1 MKGQSKTSGCREA
14 AKTFK
19 NRLTLSEALDVAV
32 IGDLPLCNPVPQ
44 VFRKVYFTHVYL
56 GQIRVCTHVNYKKKN
71 HGILYLDQGI
81 RVNMHS
87 QSQKETVVMEILG
100 RTMNIL
106 RF

>member
-56 GQIRVCTHVNYKKKN
+56 GQISVCTHVNYKKKIMAFYIWIKVSESTCIAKARRKLWLWKSW
-71 HGILYLDQGI
+71 GGL
-81 RVNMHS
+81 
-87 QSQKETVVMEILG
+87 
-100 RTMNIL
+100 
-106 RF
+106 